1 MATKA
6 QVKLSA
12 KIYFCALVAKMF
24 GHQRNQRR
32 LYETTLIPNMFF
44 DQIGPK
50 VGRARLA
57 VFQASGCAYMK
68 TYIPDIALSKEN
80 LSGIGPF

>member
-50 VGRARLA
+50 VGRPPVPADIGRHGGRPYVSAR
-57 VFQASGCAYMK
+57 S
-68 TYIPDIALSKEN
+68 
-80 LSGIGPF
+80 